1 MAQHKTFAFWAGL
14 ALLASACTAD
24 PPPTLL
30 YKDREIIDSL
40 FKIQVDSLRPR
51 FDSLCNARFDSAVQ
65 FKVDS
70 MMGERQ
76 AEIQKYLERV
86 RREMNQAPDQQ
97 Q

>member
-1 MAQHKTFAFWAGL
+1 MVQLKTSALFACIAFL
-14 ALLASACTAD
+14 AAACTED

-65 FKVDS
+65 YKVDS
-70 MMGERQ
+70 IMRERQ
-76 AEIQKYLERV
+76 AEIQKYLERIK
-86 RREMNQAPDQQ
+86 REIDQATEN
-97 Q
+97 